1 MFNYLTR
8 KYYER
13 RFNKLDVENINFFSF
28 EGLKTYCFVSSVYD
42 GDTVTVIFYHKRE
55 PIKYKV
61 RLYGIDTP
69 EIRTR
74 DKKEKELGYKAR
86 DFLREIILEKTVLVE
101 FMKYDKYGRI
111 LGVFYDKNNNNIN
124 QIMID
129 NGHAKEY
136 FGGTK

>member
-13 RFNKLDVENINFFSF
+13 RFNKLDIENINFFSF
-28 EGLKTYCFVSSVYD
+28 EGLKTYCFVSSIYD
-42 GDTVTVIFYHKRE
+42 GDTVNVVFYHKRE

-86 DFLREIILEKTVLVE
+86 DYLREIMLEKTVLVE

-124 QIMID
+124 KIMVD
-129 NGHAKEY
+129 NGYAKEY